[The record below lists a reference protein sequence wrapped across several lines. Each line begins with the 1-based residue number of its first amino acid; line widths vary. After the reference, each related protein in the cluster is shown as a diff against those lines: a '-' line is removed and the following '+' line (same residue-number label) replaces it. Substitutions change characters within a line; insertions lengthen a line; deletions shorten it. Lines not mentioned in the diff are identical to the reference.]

1 MAESIRAV
9 MNTNAQVLRFLPDE
23 GEPFSIRDW
32 ITGDKKPGAILF
44 VTSNYIDLPMNR
56 ALLTLWM
63 DLAINRLMTL
73 PRTRSLRTWFMFA
86 ELGALHRLPAI
97 ENGLQTARAFGGAMI
112 LGFHSFDQL
121 VEVYVDQGARNLA
134 SLARSTPILPAPD
147 LDSPESLLVGTAC
160 VCKCQ

>member
-1 MAESIRAV
+1 MCCYCGVFYFFFFKQKTAYEMRISDWSSDV
-9 MNTNAQVLRFLPDE
+9 CSSDL
-23 GEPFSIRDW
+23 PFSIRDW

-73 PRTRSLRTWFMFA
+73 PRTRSLRTWFMFD

-97 ENGLQTARAFGGAMI
+97 ENGLQTGRAFRSEEHTSE
-112 LGFHSFDQL
+112 LQ
-121 VEVYVDQGARNLA
+121 
-134 SLARSTPILPAPD
+134 SLMRISYAVFCL
-147 LDSPESLLVGTAC
+147 
-160 VCKCQ
+160 K